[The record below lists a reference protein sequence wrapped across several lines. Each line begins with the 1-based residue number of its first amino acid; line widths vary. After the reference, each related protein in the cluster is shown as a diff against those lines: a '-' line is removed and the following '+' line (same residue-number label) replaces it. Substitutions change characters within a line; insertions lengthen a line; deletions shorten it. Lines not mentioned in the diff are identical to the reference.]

1 MVWIGLS
8 TGIATST
15 APTLLRVAAPLEH
28 RFQSDDRSCSDRA
41 GEERTDV
48 GWCSCSLSWSS
59 SPRTSPMSASE
70 SSSSLLTLRNL
81 AVVLRFGLVFVGI
94 VKEKIFFLADL
105 CSFRS
110 LRATRLELESDR
122 TLVPL
127 AGASSPGVGDGK
139 VTAAS
144 SVVSIFD
151 CDRHRSRCWEDL
163 RFI

>member
-1 MVWIGLS
+1 MLMLPFLELL
-8 TGIATST
+8 ATLLANVSVGVFVT
-15 APTLLRVAAPLEH
+15 APPPK
-28 RFQSDDRSCSDRA
+28 
-41 GEERTDV
+41 
-48 GWCSCSLSWSS
+48 SS
-59 SPRTSPMSASE
+59 NR
-70 SSSSLLTLRNL
+70 
-81 AVVLRFGLVFVGI
+81 LVFVGI

-110 LRATRLELESDR
+110 LPATRFELESDR

-127 AGASSPGVGDGK
+127 AGACSPGVGDGK